1 MITFRKLLTNSIGKT
16 EKHISPLDDWF
27 YRVIDIPISN
37 LSIEDICRAI
47 RQKLFLETILPNA
60 RNILKGDPVAG
71 EYYDGELIA
80 AIASLSSADIP
91 QNIEIINEIKKILT
105 SLDISELSNDLQ
117 QNILKI
123 MNY

>member
-1 MITFRKLLTNSIGKT
+1 MITFRKLLTNSISTT

-60 RNILKGDPVAG
+60 RNILKGDPLAG

-80 AIASLSSADIP
+80 AIASLSSANIE
-91 QNIEIINEIKKILT
+91 QNIAIINEIKEILT
-105 SLDISELSNDLQ
+105 SLDISELSKDLQ
-117 QNILKI
+117 QDILKI
-123 MNY
+123 MGY